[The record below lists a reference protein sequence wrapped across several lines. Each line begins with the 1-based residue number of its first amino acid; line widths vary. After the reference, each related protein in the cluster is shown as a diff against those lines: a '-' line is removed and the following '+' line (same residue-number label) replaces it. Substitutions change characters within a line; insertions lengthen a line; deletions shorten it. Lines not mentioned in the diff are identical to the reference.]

1 MKTAQH
7 KNGESHLAAVEAVPA
22 AGAPSEPEFG
32 HSAVRKFMEHSMP
45 LSAPQDKKLPASA
58 IFCHI
63 AMLDSVLKRAAN
75 RCAERY
81 EMTMPQWLALGF
93 IGHTGREG
101 ITHSQ
106 LGQRLM
112 LSKAPITGLVDRLER
127 DGYVL
132 RAGDQKDRR
141 VSRIRITPKG
151 EETWLRVREGLRECT
166 SSHCAGLSSEEQQTL
181 LSLLARLLDG
191 AAQAD
196 PLLENID
203 D

>member
-7 KNGESHLAAVEAVPA
+7 KNGEAHLPTADAIA
-22 AGAPSEPEFG
+22 SESVLREREFG

-93 IGHTGREG
+93 IGHTGQEG

-127 DGYVL
+127 DGYVF
-132 RAGDQKDRR
+132 RAVDKKDRR
-141 VSRIRITPKG
+141 ISRITITPKG
-151 EETWLRVREGLRECT
+151 EETWIHVREGLRECT
-166 SSHCAGLSSEEQQTL
+166 SSHCASLSSEEQQTL

-191 AAQAD
+191 AAHAD
-196 PLLENID
+196 PLLVNID